1 MKVSNDD
8 YNNFREKT
16 LEVHEILSRLER
28 EIGNVP
34 MTIRFIR
41 SICNTISDMQQM
53 YFEEIK
59 GDEER
64 AIDARIANIF
74 VKQ

>member
-28 EIGNVP
+28 EIGNVT

-64 AIDARIANIF
+64 TIDARIANIF